1 MCINDTMT
9 ILIQILI
16 ILAVAVIVMWLTSAY
31 WLRIIRKLKTLAHNK
46 TEPQSLDLM
55 KERAASQKQAKTL
68 NSRVEFVCDVL
79 SEVQQQLK
87 DQSGP
92 LKEMVED
99 TVELIRYENMS
110 DIEKADVVQVNSF
123 CHEVFNSCKSNLD
136 GTVDLRLV
144 TELEDDETI
153 CTSKRGLNLVLEKL
167 LICSMQY
174 THEGEIALEVKRHR
188 KKQVDY
194 IKFAV
199 SDTGLGVPENA
210 KEAIFERMP
219 DADLSYKVVV
229 ARLRLCRAIVKLLG
243 GSIFID
249 PSREKGTSI
258 VFTIKTSVIS

>member
-1 MCINDTMT
+1 MA

-16 ILAVAVIVMWLTSAY
+16 AVVLMALVVWLTSVY
-31 WLRIIRKLKTLAHNK
+31 WQGIIHKQNMSGHNK
-46 TEPQSLDLM
+46 TEPQSLERM

-87 DQSGP
+87 DPSGL

-110 DIEKADVVQVNSF
+110 DIEKTDVVQVNNF
-123 CHEVFNSCKSNLD
+123 CHEVFNSCKKYLN
-136 GTVDLRLV
+136 GTVDLRLE

-153 CTSKRGLNLVLEKL
+153 LTSKKSLNLVLKKL
-167 LICSMQY
+167 IISSMQY

-188 KKQVDY
+188 NKQVDY

-219 DADLSYKVVV
+219 DADISFKVVV

-258 VFTIKTSVIS
+258 VFTVKPSMIS

>member
-1 MCINDTMT
+1 MT

-16 ILAVAVIVMWLTSAY
+16 AIVLVALVVWLTSVY
-31 WLRIIRKLKTLAHNK
+31 WQGIIHKQNMSGQNK
-46 TEPQSLDLM
+46 TESQSLDLM

-110 DIEKADVVQVNSF
+110 DIEKADVVQVNGF
-123 CHEVFNSCKSNLD
+123 CHEVFNSCKKHLN
-136 GTVDLRLV
+136 GMVDLRLV

-153 CTSKRGLNLVLEKL
+153 CTNKRGLNLVLEKL

-174 THEGEIALEVKRHR
+174 THEGEIVLEVKRHR

-194 IKFAV
+194 VKFAV

-249 PSREKGTSI
+249 PSCEKGTSI
-258 VFTIKTSVIS
+258 VFTVKPSMIS

>member
-1 MCINDTMT
+1 M
-9 ILIQILI
+9 
-16 ILAVAVIVMWLTSAY
+16 AWLTSVY
-31 WLRIIRKLKTLAHNK
+31 WQGIIHKQNMSGQNK
-46 TEPQSLDLM
+46 TESQSLDLM

-68 NSRVEFVCDVL
+68 NSRVDFVCDVL
-79 SEVQQQLK
+79 SEVEQQLK
-87 DQSGP
+87 GRPGP

-99 TVELIRYENMS
+99 TVELIRYENMT
-110 DIEKADVVQVNSF
+110 DIEKADVVQVNDF

-153 CTSKRGLNLVLEKL
+153 CTNKRGLNLVLEKL

-194 IKFAV
+194 VKFAV

-229 ARLRLCRAIVKLLG
+229 ARLRLCKAIVKLLG
-243 GSIFID
+243 GIIFID
-249 PSREKGTSI
+249 SSRNEGTAT
-258 VFTIKTSVIS
+258 VFTVRK

>member
-1 MCINDTMT
+1 MIQV
-9 ILIQILI
+9 LIAIA
-16 ILAVAVIVMWLTSAY
+16 LAALVAWLTSVY
-31 WLRIIRKLKTLAHNK
+31 WQGIIHKQNMSGQNK

-92 LKEMVED
+92 LKEIVED
-99 TVELIRYENMS
+99 TVELIRYENMT
-110 DIEKADVVQVNSF
+110 DIEKADMVQVNNF
-123 CHEVFNSCKSNLD
+123 CHEVFNSCKKHLN
-136 GTVDLRLV
+136 GKVDLRLE

-153 CTSKRGLNLVLEKL
+153 CTNKKGLDLVLEKL

-194 IKFAV
+194 VKFAV

-229 ARLRLCRAIVKLLG
+229 ARLRLCKAIVKLLG
-243 GSIFID
+243 GTIFID
-249 PSREKGTSI
+249 SSRNEGTAT
-258 VFTIKTSVIS
+258 VFTIRK